1 MNNTILKAMSI
12 RNARGE
18 DIKEILQSYK
28 NLTVDEINEYL
39 VYFDLPL
46 IEESLEE
53 VRSNKIATLSSM
65 CHDVIEYG
73 VDVEINGETEHFSY
87 SIEKGDQGNIDDI
100 FSLANATKLSQ
111 PYHADGGACKLY
123 TPEQII
129 AIYVAQK
136 TNKTVQETW
145 FNQIKQYILV
155 CEDVDEIKAIEY
167 GQPLTG
173 IYLENY
179 NAILAQAQAIIN
191 VVIGGGN

>member
-1 MNNTILKAMSI
+1 M
-12 RNARGE
+12 
-18 DIKEILQSYK
+18 
-28 NLTVDEINEYL
+28 
-39 VYFDLPL
+39 
-46 IEESLEE
+46 
-53 VRSNKIATLSSM
+53 
-65 CHDVIEYG
+65 
-73 VDVEINGETEHFSY
+73 
-87 SIEKGDQGNIDDI
+87 
-100 FSLANATKLSQ
+100 
-111 PYHADGGACKLY
+111 
-123 TPEQII
+123 

-155 CEDVDEIKAIEY
+155 CEDADEIKAIEY

>member
-18 DIKEILQSYK
+18 DIKEILLSYK

-53 VRSNKIATLSSM
+53 VRSNKISSLSSM
-65 CHDVIEYG
+65 CHDVIEHG

-123 TPEQII
+123 TPEQIM

-155 CEDVDEIKAIEY
+155 CEDDDEIKAIEY

>member
-18 DIKEILQSYK
+18 DIKEILLSYK

-39 VYFDLPL
+39 AYFDLPL

-53 VRSNKIATLSSM
+53 IRSNKIATLSSM

-73 VDVEINGETEHFSY
+73 VDVEIDGTKEHFSY

-100 FSLANATKLSQ
+100 FNLANATKLSQ
-111 PYHADGGACKLY
+111 PYHADGGGCKLY
-123 TPEQII
+123 TPEQIM

-145 FNQIKQYILV
+145 FNQIKQYILS
-155 CEDVDEIKAIEY
+155 CNDKKEIKGIEY

-173 IYLENY
+173 VYLENY
-179 NAILAQAQAIIN
+179 NAILAQAQEIIN
-191 VVIGGGN
+191 AVIGGGN

>member
-1 MNNTILKAMSI
+1 MNNTILKALSI

-18 DIKEILQSYK
+18 DIKEILLSYK

-39 VYFDLPL
+39 AYFDLPL

-123 TPEQII
+123 TPEQIM

-155 CEDVDEIKAIEY
+155 CEDADEIKAIEY